1 MWMNVILWLTLL
13 KWNKMNTIFFSKRH
27 ELRKDYYV
35 IPFSC
40 SDLMD
45 IDTLKLQRD
54 RTETEQKVL
63 DTIVDRITLAL
74 LRNGYILQ
82 SVNFSSMSISC
93 ITDNMQVNLSTLVSQ
108 R

>member
-1 MWMNVILWLTLL
+1 
-13 KWNKMNTIFFSKRH
+13 MNTIFFSKRQ

-45 IDTLKLQRD
+45 IDTEVSHRD
-54 RTETEQKVL
+54 RTVTAQKVL
-63 DTIVDRITLAL
+63 DTITDRITLAL
-74 LRNGYILQ
+74 LNNGYELEN
-82 SVNFSSMSISC
+82 VNFRNMAISAKK
-93 ITDNMQVNLSTLVSQ
+93 IGFINQLVSQ

>member
-1 MWMNVILWLTLL
+1 
-13 KWNKMNTIFFSKRH
+13 MNTIYFSKRH

-45 IDTLKLQRD
+45 IDTLKLHRD
-54 RTETEQKVL
+54 RTVTEQKVL
-63 DTIVDRITLAL
+63 DTITDRITLAL
-74 LRNGYILQ
+74 YNQGYILQ

-93 ITDNMQVNLSTLVSQ
+93 IVDTKDTKVFQQ
-108 R
+108 

>member
-1 MWMNVILWLTLL
+1 
-13 KWNKMNTIFFSKRH
+13 MNTIYFSKRH

-40 SDLMD
+40 SDLNN
-45 IDTLKLQRD
+45 IDTEVSFRD
-54 RTETEQKVL
+54 RTETTQKVL

-74 LRNGYILQ
+74 YNQGYILQ
-82 SVNFSSMSISC
+82 NVSFRTMSISA
-93 ITDNMQVNLSTLVSQ
+93 IVDEMSTKVSY

>member
-1 MWMNVILWLTLL
+1 
-13 KWNKMNTIFFSKRH
+13 MNTIFFSKRH

-45 IDTLKLQRD
+45 IDTLKLHRD

-74 LRNGYILQ
+74 LNQGYILQ

-93 ITDNMQVNLSTLVSQ
+93 IADNMQVKLSTLVSQ

>member
-1 MWMNVILWLTLL
+1 
-13 KWNKMNTIFFSKRH
+13 MNTIYFSKRH

-40 SDLMD
+40 SDLKN
-45 IDTLKLQRD
+45 IDTEVSYRD
-54 RTETEQKVL
+54 RTETTQKVL

-74 LRNGYILQ
+74 YNQGYILQ
-82 SVNFSSMSISC
+82 NVSFRTMSISA
-93 ITDNMQVNLSTLVSQ
+93 IVDEMSTKVSY

>member
-1 MWMNVILWLTLL
+1 
-13 KWNKMNTIFFSKRH
+13 MNTIFFNKRH

-45 IDTLKLQRD
+45 IDTLKLHRD

-63 DTIVDRITLAL
+63 DTITDRIALAL
-74 LRNGYILQ
+74 LNKGFILQ

-93 ITDNMQVNLSTLVSQ
+93 IVDNMKVKSEVK
-108 R
+108 

>member
-45 IDTLKLQRD
+45 IDTLKLHRD

-93 ITDNMQVNLSTLVSQ
+93 IVDEYQVKMYTKVSD

>member
-1 MWMNVILWLTLL
+1 
-13 KWNKMNTIFFSKRH
+13 MNTIFFSKRY

-45 IDTLKLQRD
+45 IDTLKLHRD

-74 LRNGYILQ
+74 YNQGFILQ

-93 ITDNMQVNLSTLVSQ
+93 IADNFQVKMYTKVTQ

>member
-1 MWMNVILWLTLL
+1 
-13 KWNKMNTIFFSKRH
+13 MNTIFFSKRH

-45 IDTLKLQRD
+45 IDTEVSYRD
-54 RTETEQKVL
+54 RTDMQQKVL
-63 DTIVDRITLAL
+63 DTITDRITLAL

-82 SVNFSSMSISC
+82 SVNFSSMSLSVIR
-93 ITDNMQVNLSTLVSQ
+93 DEMQVNLSTLVSQ